1 MRYDERIVDQVQMA
15 NDIADVIGQYVSLK
29 RIGRHLKACCPFHG
43 EKTPSFMVQPEKQTF
58 HCFGCGVGGDVFSF
72 VMRHENMSFP
82 EALRHLAER
91 GNITLPEPAGK
102 KSDGPSESEML
113 YDLYKQ
119 AAEFYHKLFM
129 DPVRGKEAR
138 EYFVKRGFDL
148 KLAEELKMGWAVD
161 DWRLLLTH
169 LTKQGFKEDL
179 LVKSALVN
187 RSPKGQVYDTFR
199 GRLLFPIANL
209 HGKIV
214 AFGGRLTK
222 NVEGPKYLN
231 SPENPV
237 FHKRRELFG
246 LHLAK
251 KHIDRERPQI
261 LIVEGYFGWLR
272 LHQHGFKAAAATLG
286 TSLTEDHVQL
296 MKRFAEEA
304 IVIYDGDKAGEA
316 ASLRGLEVFL
326 EGGMN
331 VKVARLPAGLD
342 PDDFILKEGP
352 EAFQKLLNEAR
363 DFFDYKLEILT
374 GRFNR
379 FDSLGLMK
387 ITGDFLETFSKI
399 QSPILTDRYLRKLAA
414 SLGVDETSLR
424 SELLKLKKKGE
435 KSQPAAS
442 SSSAAASA
450 PKVSP
455 AKSAAGNSDEELV
468 LLALAVEE
476 SDLRRKLL
484 TAFEESEFE
493 DAARREMF
501 QLLSVLEA
509 EKQPVSWPRVLNRLS
524 DASFKE
530 KLTALS
536 SMEWDSNQK
545 QQAFQDCL
553 NHKKA
558 KKVTKRLDDLR
569 RSIAKA
575 EKDGNTALTAE
586 YMREYQALWRESKQ
600 KTPQA

>member
-15 NDIADVIGQYVSLK
+15 NDIVEVIGQYVSLK
-29 RIGRHLKACCPFHG
+29 RSGRNLKACCPFHG

-58 HCFGCGVGGDVFSF
+58 HCFGCGVGGDVFTF
-72 VMRHENMSFP
+72 LMRHENMSFP
-82 EALRHLAER
+82 EALRQLAER
-91 GNITLPEPAGK
+91 GNIILPEVSSR
-102 KSDGPSESEML
+102 KSDGPSESEVL
-113 YDLYKQ
+113 HELYKQ
-119 AAEFYHKLFM
+119 AADYYHKLFM

-138 EYFVKRGFDL
+138 DYFVKRGFDL
-148 KLAEELKMGWAVD
+148 TLAEELKIGWALD
-161 DWRLLLTH
+161 DWRALLTH
-169 LTKQGFKEDL
+169 LTKQGFKEEVL
-179 LVKSALVN
+179 LKSALVT

-209 HGKIV
+209 QGKFV
-214 AFGGRLTK
+214 AFGGRLIK

-246 LHLAK
+246 LHSAK
-251 KHIDRERPQI
+251 KQIDRERPQI

-272 LHQHGFKAAAATLG
+272 LYQHGFRTAAATLG
-286 TSLTEDHVQL
+286 TSLTDDHVHVL
-296 MKRFAEEA
+296 KRFAEEA
-304 IVIYDGDKAGEA
+304 VVIYDGDKAGEA

-331 VKVARLPAGLD
+331 VKVARLPAGMD

-352 EAFQKLLNEAR
+352 EAFRKLLSEAR

-387 ITGDFLETFSKI
+387 ITGEFLETFTKI

-414 SLGVDETSLR
+414 SLGVDENSLR
-424 SELLKLKKKGE
+424 SELLKLKKKNE
-435 KSQPAAS
+435 KPAIPASEKTAAPAIRPAA
-442 SSSAAASA
+442 AV
-450 PKVSP
+450 KSP
-455 AKSAAGNSDEELV
+455 EKSDEEIV

-476 SDLRRKLL
+476 GDLRRKLL
-484 TAFEESEFE
+484 SEFE
-493 DAARREMF
+493 ETEFEDPRRRELF

-509 EKQPVSWPRVLNRLS
+509 QKQPVNWPRILTRLE
-524 DASFKE
+524 DVSFKE
-530 KLTALS
+530 QLTALS
-536 SMEWDSNQK
+536 SMEWDGTQK

-569 RSIAKA
+569 RSIAQA
-575 EKDGNTALTAE
+575 EREGNAVLTDQ
-586 YMREYQALWRESKQ
+586 YMREYQTLWRESKQ
-600 KTPQA
+600 KTPLP